1 MTNIASRALVCVEPA
16 TPPRLEMRARPLPR
30 PEAGEVLVRVAATS
44 VNPIDAKRAAGYGRR
59 LLRLKGAAS
68 FPLVLGNDVAGT
80 AEAVGAG
87 GRALCRASASSVSS
101 QRAGMAA
108 RTRHT
113 SSCRSSLAVAPEGVE
128 TQALAVLPYSFTT
141 MWLAV
146 RRTGLMA
153 TNATGARVLI
163 NGASGGLG
171 HLALQMLH
179 AWGCRVTAICGR
191 GKADECLALGAV
203 AACEGAPATIA
214 SLPSD
219 FDAILNF
226 GSWDDDLALASR
238 LGRDALGYATTVD
251 PLLANFDWLG
261 WLRGALI
268 SWREWQ
274 AGRSAIAERA
284 SSARYGWTLFKPDR
298 EALDALVTG
307 LREKI
312 FSLPIGICAS
322 FDDATKAFAQV
333 ATAKSGRAVLLP
345 HAATPSLSPARLAN
359 DRQTDQCEEA
369 LKSLTVEPGS
379 ADGFRHCHRLKG
391 ASTIGS
397 PVTSMRIA
405 WLPLRCASPVRLR
418 IGQMR
423 PRRAA
428 SSPSSKLWSQGCRG
442 SRRGRQR
449 PAEV

>member
-1 MTNIASRALVCVEPA
+1 M
-16 TPPRLEMRARPLPR
+16 
-30 PEAGEVLVRVAATS
+30 
-44 VNPIDAKRAAGYGRR
+44 
-59 LLRLKGAAS
+59 
-68 FPLVLGNDVAGT
+68 
-80 AEAVGAG
+80 
-87 GRALCRASASSVSS
+87 
-101 QRAGMAA
+101 
-108 RTRHT
+108 
-113 SSCRSSLAVAPEGVE
+113 
-128 TQALAVLPYSFTT
+128 LPYSFTT

-238 LGRDALGYATTVD
+238 LGRDALGYATTVH

-322 FDDATKAFAQV
+322 FDDATKAFAHV

-379 ADGFRHCHRLKG
+379 ADGFRHLS
-391 ASTIGS
+391 STEGRIDDRQ
-397 PVTSMRIA
+397 PRDIDAYCLATASMRE
-405 WLPLRCASPVRLR
+405 PGPT
-418 IGQMR
+418 
-423 PRRAA
+423 
-428 SSPSSKLWSQGCRG
+428 
-442 SRRGRQR
+442 
-449 PAEV
+449 